1 MNDNPSSFG
10 SKLELIKASDIKP
23 KQVRWLWYPYIPFG
37 KVTLLQGDPGDG
49 KSKLMLS
56 LAALL
61 SKGAPLPFSDDEESY
76 EPVTIIYQTTED
88 DADDTVVPRFNAAGG
103 DGERLVF
110 IKEDVKRLTFGDD
123 RIREAVEQCD
133 AKLLIL
139 DPMEMLRTMEAAG
152 TVSTRGLRKDATL
165 FDEII
170 IDVNTMYFERNG
182 GYEYA
187 KKFYE
192 EAYHFLEKKFGSEYV
207 VAAVMHAD
215 EINKAVTSELGKDVY
230 HYHLHAVVIP
240 VVDKDILWSKRCKD
254 PALRGTV
261 RETIHQVSHSKKWA
275 SNIPLKDE
283 QGQPVLRSN
292 GKPKYRPSYSIL
304 QDELVAHMQE
314 HGFTNFQRGE
324 LGSTRENLTSLQ
336 YQIEKDK
343 ERLANIQERVEAAQT
358 KYEAAWNVRK
368 TESEIDDMGKKT
380 ITGKYTVSK
389 EDYKQLTALAKEG
402 ITSRQEI
409 HKLNEDI
416 SLYKKQYIDCKYD
429 LRDTQSAYAALRRRS
444 EPFLQALKYF
454 PQFAK
459 GFAEK
464 IADLLEHREAQQKK
478 EREEAK
484 RNPHRASARRQDDQ
498 DLER

>member
-1 MNDNPSSFG
+1 M
-10 SKLELIKASDIKP
+10 
-23 KQVRWLWYPYIPFG
+23 R
-37 KVTLLQGDPGDG
+37 
-49 KSKLMLS
+49 
-56 LAALL
+56 
-61 SKGAPLPFSDDEESY
+61 
-76 EPVTIIYQTTED
+76 
-88 DADDTVVPRFNAAGG
+88 
-103 DGERLVF
+103 
-110 IKEDVKRLTFGDD
+110 
-123 RIREAVEQCD
+123 
-133 AKLLIL
+133 
-139 DPMEMLRTMEAAG
+139 RTMVVSVFAGCGKTWLTNHQNQYGYSMRDSDSSTYEKTAGWEKEYINSFMEEAKSGKYDFIFVCQTESVIDEMDRQKIPYVIVEPDNIVWNEQESKERAKERQIIKQQWFG
-152 TVSTRGLRKDATL
+152 RFILRDNSHIKNFSKWLNHMKDIYDERTGLGFIVKHNPASFFVLKQDQ
-165 FDEII
+165 
-170 IDVNTMYFERNG
+170 
-182 GYEYA
+182 YA

-215 EINKAVTSELGKDVY
+215 EINKAATSDLGKDVY

-343 ERLANIQERVEAAQT
+343 ERLANIQERVEVAQT
-358 KYEAAWNVRK
+358 KYEAAWDVRK

-416 SLYKKQYIDCKYD
+416 SLYKKQYIDCKYE
-429 LRDTQSAYAALRRRS
+429 LRDTQSAYAALRRRC

-484 RNPHRASARRQDDQ
+484 RNPHRSSVRRQDDQ